1 MSEKRLPT
9 WPLWLLAAPA
19 GVAIWSGW
27 VGLGGMTGF
36 GPVTLLP
43 GISDLRINTA
53 ITLPVGMEV
62 YAAYALRAWLGAD
75 VGPRA
80 RTFARWS
87 AVGALVAGAAGQITY
102 HLMAAAHWREAPWPV
117 TIVVSCVPVAVLGMG
132 AALAHLLREPGAESV
147 RPVVL
152 AVDEAYEFLHSPP
165 APAVQPAP
173 PDSAPDEAVGST
185 PEAALP
191 EVPDSA
197 AESAPDSAPAE
208 APSSAVEVRSVV
220 QFPTQRTRSA
230 RRTGRRKTTLP
241 PDWRICD
248 DQAGCGCGKTLH
260 RNTVRTHRR
269 TRESAEAGTP

>member
-75 VGPRA
+75 VGIRA
-80 RTFARWS
+80 RAFARRS
-87 AVGALVAGAAGQITY
+87 AIGALVAGAAGQIAY

-117 TIVVSCVPVAVLGMG
+117 TIAVSCVPVAVLGMG
-132 AALAHLLREPGAESV
+132 AALAHLLRESAAEPAP
-147 RPVVL
+147 PVVL

-165 APAVQPAP
+165 APAVQPDVQ
-173 PDSAPDEAVGST
+173 DSAPDEAFGS
-185 PEAALP
+185 AP
-191 EVPDSA
+191 EV
-197 AESAPDSAPAE
+197 APDSAQAE
-208 APSSAVEVRSVV
+208 ASGSALEVRSVV
-220 QFPTQRTRSA
+220 QFPTQRARTA
-230 RRTGRRKTTLP
+230 RRTVRRKQALP

-260 RNTVRTHRR
+260 RNTVRAHRR
-269 TRESAEAGTP
+269 AREAAEAGTP